1 MLVCVR
7 HLSAAAL
14 RSSPPAPASPAVPI
28 LALLAALQLAPTA
41 QPSPSPSPDSVA
53 GRGAPTFEAPRIE
66 AEAVVDGELDE
77 PVWRRAT
84 RLTGFHGYQPTDGRP
99 AEEETEILLWYSPT
113 ALYVGIVAHDRHP
126 EAVRATLADRDR
138 IDQEDR
144 VTLFLDTFLDRR
156 RAFFFSVNPLGV
168 QQDGVRSEGS
178 ATAGNMFGGNTDLN
192 PDYAWS
198 SQGRR
203 TGRGWQAEIRI
214 PFTSLRYPSGD
225 SQQWGINVTRNVQ
238 RTGHEDVWTDAARG
252 ANSFLGQ
259 AAIMTGLHGL
269 KRGVVLEAQPFVTA
283 SMAGARD
290 LATDRFERDA
300 LETNAGANLR
310 LGFAS
315 VSLDATINPDFSQV
329 ESDAGLVTANERFS
343 LFVAERRP
351 FFLEGIELFA
361 APNQLVYTR
370 RIVDPVGGAKVTGKL
385 GRWGIAYLS
394 ALDDQGDGRDDAL
407 FNVLR
412 LRRDIGAGST
422 IGIVATDRRDDAWSN
437 SVVAADARI
446 VFGGKYYVQGQLG
459 ASVSDA
465 NPASGTPTPTP
476 SVDGTGGIYSAEFD
490 RTGRHWGFNYKLNQS
505 DDEFQAG
512 AGFVPRVGVTT
523 ASGFNRLSWLGAPGE
538 AVERVN
544 VFFGPSYVWNA
555 GELLRSGPIEGSESI
570 TITPRFRGGWELELR
585 GARDFVD
592 FDPGYYGGWTTQPGN
607 GAPAAPFVPASG
619 LTGLWSAAVELTTP
633 VFQRVNGSLRLATAA
648 VPLFNEAAEGRER
661 RVTLEASLR
670 PLAQLRVDAST
681 VFSRH
686 TRARDGSEFART
698 VIPRM
703 RVEYQPTRALFFR
716 TVAEYRAERG
726 AALRDP
732 RTEAPILV
740 GGVPRAAAEHNGLR
754 LEWLASYQPTPGTV
768 AFLGYAVDL
777 AEPDPLAFQRL
788 RSRGDGIFLKLAYQ
802 FRR

>member
-1 MLVCVR
+1 MELCLCASY
-7 HLSAAAL
+7 H
-14 RSSPPAPASPAVPI
+14 PPRPLQAHRPPLLPAAVPI
-28 LALLAALQLAPTA
+28 LALLAAFQLAH
-41 QPSPSPSPDSVA
+41 SPDSVP

-66 AEAVVDGELDE
+66 AEVSMDGQLDE
-77 PVWRRAT
+77 PAWRSAT

-99 AEEETEILLWYSPT
+99 AEEETEILIWYSPT
-113 ALYVGIVAHDRHP
+113 ALYVGVVARDRDP
-126 EAVRATLADRDR
+126 ASVRASLADRDR

-203 TGRGWQAEIRI
+203 TEWGWQAEIRI

-225 SQQWGINVTRNVQ
+225 SQKWGINVTRNVQ

-259 AAIMTGLHGL
+259 SATMTGLHGL
-269 KRGVVLEAQPFVTA
+269 KRGVVVETQPFVTA

-290 LATDRFERDA
+290 PLTDRFDREA
-300 LETNAGANLR
+300 METNVGANLR

-315 VSLDATINPDFSQV
+315 ISLDATINPDFSQV

-385 GRWGIAYLS
+385 GRWGVAYLS
-394 ALDDQGDGRDDAL
+394 ALDDQGAGRDDAL

-412 LRRDIGAGST
+412 LRRDIGSGST
-422 IGIVATDRRDDAWSN
+422 IGIVATDRRDDVLSN

-465 NPASGTPTPTP
+465 GPGAGTGAI
-476 SVDGTGGIYSAEFD
+476 DGTGAIYSAEFD
-490 RTGRHWGFNYKLNQS
+490 RTGRHWGFNYKLNQM
-505 DDEFQAG
+505 DEDFVAG

-523 ASGFNRLSWLGAPGE
+523 GSANNRLSWLGAPGA

-544 VFFGPSYVWNA
+544 FFGGPSRIWNA
-555 GELLRSGPIEGSESI
+555 GEFGRAAAIEGDESI
-570 TITPRFRGGWELELR
+570 SITPRFRGGWEIQFRAER
-585 GARDFVD
+585 GFVN
-592 FDPGYYGGWTTQPGN
+592 FDPSDYAGWTTGAAGGDGQPT
-607 GAPAAPFVPASG
+607 AFVPASG
-619 LTGLWSAAVELTTP
+619 LTNLWALELELTTP
-633 VFQRVNGSLRLATAA
+633 VFQRVNGSLSIETAE
-648 VPLFNEAAEGRER
+648 VPLFNEAAEGREKR
-661 RVTLEASLR
+661 ATLSAALR
-670 PLAQLRVDAST
+670 PMAQLRVDAST

-698 VIPRM
+698 VIPRV

-716 TVAEYRAERG
+716 TVAEYRAER
-726 AALRDP
+726 AAPLLDP
-732 RTEAPILV
+732 RSGAPILV
-740 GGVPRAAAEHNGLR
+740 GGQPRTGTEHNGLR

-777 AEPDPLAFQRL
+777 AEPSPLAFDRL
-788 RSRGDGIFLKLAYQ
+788 RSRGDGIFVKLAYQ
-802 FRR
+802 FRN